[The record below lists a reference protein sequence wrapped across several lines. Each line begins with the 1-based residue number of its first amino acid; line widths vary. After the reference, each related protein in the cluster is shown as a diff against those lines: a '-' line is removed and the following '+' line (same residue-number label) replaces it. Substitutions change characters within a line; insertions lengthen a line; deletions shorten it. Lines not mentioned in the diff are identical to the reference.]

1 MALTSMF
8 ARDVFVVD
16 AIRTPV
22 GRRGGSL
29 AGVHPVDLAATV
41 LGALVD
47 RAGID
52 PSVVD
57 DVILGC
63 VNAIGAQAG
72 NIARVS
78 WLAAGLPATV
88 PGVTVDRRCGSAQQ
102 AITFAAQAIA
112 AGSHDVV
119 VAGGVESMS
128 VVPIGSPVSL
138 GQQAGYGHPYLSQG
152 WISSIGPDEVSQFR
166 GAEIVAA
173 DYGITRAQME
183 AFALESYRRAVD
195 AVDDGRFD
203 KYLIPLAGLRRD
215 ECLRRSTS
223 LEKMAALPPVLEG
236 GTITAATSSQIADGA
251 GVLLLVSGPAL
262 ERYALTP
269 LARIISM
276 AVVGAD
282 PVRMVD
288 GPVPATRRALD
299 RVGLAVRDIDRFEV
313 NEAFAPVVLM
323 WADEVDASLAAT
335 NVNGGAIALGHPL
348 GASGARLMADLIH
361 ELHRADLTLGLQ
373 TMCEGAG
380 TASATIVERC

>member
-1 MALTSMF
+1 MPLTSMF

-47 RAGID
+47 RVGID
-52 PSVVD
+52 PSALD

-112 AGSHDVV
+112 SGCQDVV
-119 VAGGVESMS
+119 VAGGTESMS

-138 GQQAGYGHPYLSQG
+138 GQQAGYGHPYLSEG
-152 WISSIGPDEVSQFR
+152 WLRSIGPDEISQFR

-183 AFALESYRRAVD
+183 TFALESNRRAVD

-203 KYLIPLAGLRRD
+203 KYLIPLAGLRHD
-215 ECLRRSTS
+215 ECVRRSTS

-236 GTITAATSSQIADGA
+236 GTITAATSSQLADGA
-251 GVLLLVSGPAL
+251 GVLLLASGPAL
-262 ERYALTP
+262 KRYALTP

-288 GPVPATRRALD
+288 GPVPATRRVLD
-299 RVGLAVRDIDRFEV
+299 RVGLAVHDIDRFEV

-361 ELHRADLTLGLQ
+361 ELHRANLTLGLQ
-373 TMCEGAG
+373 SMCEGAG